1 MPIDFYKIRST
12 SKGQRDSFEELV
24 CQLFYREFCNEY
36 SSYERYRGDGGD
48 GGVEAIFRKD
58 NAYEIAIQAKYWEY
72 KEFDSKKITQL
83 TNSLATAIQNHPS
96 LKKYYV
102 AIPFN
107 LTGVTSKG
115 KGQFDLFN
123 EWKSKQEKNTNVEIV
138 LWAESFLKN
147 LLMKHDA
154 SGGISLY
161 WFDES
166 MISKTFW
173 NQHIRESIAQA
184 GKRYSP
190 KLSIEVPLYKQ
201 LELFSTPVK
210 SQEKLEQFLKP
221 LRKEF
226 RLGFSEVLKGDYP
239 INEEEVLSIIST
251 ATQLSSQNSIEK
263 QDILNL
269 SELINE
275 IIKRLL
281 NIEEILIKEL
291 GPEFVDSPNYRQ
303 FCAEMLCTFPAEK
316 LDSTRRVISALRNL
330 NEWVSSLDFC
340 LSKTKYLLITGCA
353 GVGKTHSLVDFAKN
367 RDESFSWIF
376 FGEDFSSNEPWI
388 TIRNKLGLPS
398 TISCEALFD
407 IFNSHGLLNNCN
419 VIIFIDALNET
430 TNRTNWKRWLP
441 VLREKIN
448 SYSNIKLCV
457 SCRDTFINDVFEER
471 NDWLEISH
479 NGFKGQLQNA
489 IKSFF
494 SFYKIKYP
502 VNPIFNNEFEN
513 PLFLHL
519 LCKSLVSKK
528 MKEMPIGSF
537 GINLVISNFINSVND
552 IVARS
557 CDYDPDDDLVSITL
571 NMLASKMY
579 ENKTSLLLYSDV
591 KKIINEILPRE
602 TYSNSLFKILTEEDI
617 LSIIKI
623 GGEKKIRFTYERLSD
638 FFIANHILKNTSDE
652 KMYSFFSPDFCFANK
667 GILEMLAI
675 LIPEKYYGK
684 EITDYLCHETEEYI
698 YIAFINSIQ
707 WRASDTITNNT
718 IRLIEYCL
726 SETNYSFEVFDALL
740 ATSTNT
746 DSPLNVNFLSQ
757 ILSKL
762 NQMRRDYFLSS
773 YLLDGW
779 NRESIVKIIITS
791 ALFEDISYYDEK
803 SLFLYCILLA
813 WLCSATDRRVRDYSS
828 KALTRILI
836 QIKNKLADFLK
847 ATIYRY
853 DDYIVERSVSSVYA
867 ALLYIQESDITQ
879 KVSDMIIKD
888 NLIDYFDNILIRDE
902 IRLIIELACLLD
914 TSFLSENDLSVIQN
928 KKSKNKFIKVDEDK
942 YKEIIKNKPYNSH
955 MINYVGHWYEDFQR
969 YILCNKVD
977 IFDLEKTDINL
988 DDIYKWF
995 VVRLYDSGYSD
1006 CDNLGWNFDRYIISE
1021 YGSGRARAKY
1031 AERLSKK
1038 MYWIF
1043 LHQLFGLLQST
1054 VPLKISHYD
1063 DEKEPLKPKLLSTSL
1078 RDIDLTDLR
1087 FTVKIN
1093 YPQINNP
1100 HDLISLNKNTDEWIR
1115 DDCILLS
1122 PKDFIV
1128 ENLNKEWIP
1137 IHYSFSERLSETDK
1151 ERPYREHCTQIYAL
1165 LIKTED
1171 LGTVE
1176 KDILPELFFGNVFD
1190 NEKEDYRLYM
1200 GEFPRSRTL
1209 LEQIEQGKWNNQI
1222 FDKKEL
1228 FPTTMEFL
1236 RGQNWEYDCSPESD
1250 NLIGPSLKLIE
1261 LLSLCWDKKNG
1272 WQDQNNNLIYFH
1284 NETDNNVYLKKESV
1298 QDIINKGYSLL
1309 FRTYSEKLIVNESYM
1324 AGGYHEFRGLY
1335 SLNAD
1340 FSLKVISE
1348 TEECKIGESYE
1359 EEN

>member
-1 MPIDFYKIRST
+1 MAIDFYKIRST

-48 GGVEAIFRKD
+48 GGVEAIFRQNND
-58 NAYEIAIQAKYWEY
+58 YEIAIQAKYWEY
-72 KEFDSKKITQL
+72 KKFDSKKITQL
-83 TNSLATAIQNHPS
+83 TNSLSTAIQNHPS
-96 LKKYYV
+96 IKKYYV
-102 AIPFN
+102 AIPFD

-123 EWKSKQEKNTNVEIV
+123 EWKSNQEKNTNVEIV
-138 LWAESFLKN
+138 LWNESLLKD
-147 LLMKHDA
+147 LLMKHDT

-166 MISKTFW
+166 LISKTFW
-173 NQHIRESIAQA
+173 NQHIKESVAQA

-201 LELFSTPVK
+201 LELFSNPGK
-210 SQEKLEQFLKP
+210 SQEKLEQFLEP

-226 RLGFSEVLKGDYP
+226 RFGFSEVLQGDYP
-239 INEEEVLSIIST
+239 IKEEEIISIIST
-251 ATQLSSQNSIEK
+251 ATQLNSQNSLEK
-263 QDILNL
+263 QDVVNF
-269 SELINE
+269 SESINE
-275 IIKRLL
+275 IIERLS

-291 GPEFVDSPNYRQ
+291 GPKFIDSPNYRQ

-316 LDSTRRVISALRNL
+316 LDSTRRVITALRDL
-330 NEWVSSLDFC
+330 SEWISSLDFC
-340 LSKTKYLLITGCA
+340 LSKNKSLLITGCA
-353 GVGKTHSLVDFAKN
+353 GVGKTHSLVDFVKN
-367 RDESFSWIF
+367 RDETFSWIF
-376 FGEDFSSNEPWI
+376 FGEDFSFEEPWI

-398 TISCEALFD
+398 TISCEALLD

-430 TNRTNWKRWLP
+430 ANRTNWKRWLP

-448 SYSNIKLCV
+448 NYSNIKLCV
-457 SCRDTFINDVFEER
+457 SCRDTFINDVCEER

-502 VNPIFNNEFEN
+502 INPIFNNEFEN

-528 MKEMPIGSF
+528 MNEIPVGSF
-537 GINLVISNFINSVND
+537 GINFVISNFINSVND
-552 IVARS
+552 VVAKI

-579 ENKTSLLLYSDV
+579 ENRTSLLSYSEV

-623 GGEKKIRFTYERLSD
+623 GDEKKIRFTYERMSD
-638 FFIANHILKNTSDE
+638 FFIAMHILNSVSDE
-652 KMYSFFSPDFCFANK
+652 KMNTFISPDFCISNK
-667 GILEMLAI
+667 GVLEMLAI

-684 EITDYLCHETEEYI
+684 EITNYLCNETESEI
-698 YIAFINSIQ
+698 YLAFITSIQ
-707 WRASDTITNNT
+707 WRATNTITDNT

-726 SETNYSFEVFDALL
+726 RKTNLNFEVLDALL
-740 ATSTNT
+740 AISTNVNN
-746 DSPLNVNFLSQ
+746 PLNVNFLSQ
-757 ILSKL
+757 VLSSIK
-762 NQMRRDYFLSS
+762 QMRRDYVFSY
-773 YLLDGW
+773 YLLEGW
-779 NRESIVKIIITS
+779 NRESIVKMIITS
-791 ALFEDISYYDEK
+791 ALYEDIFYYDEK
-803 SLFLYCILLA
+803 SLFMYAILLA
-813 WLCSATDRRVRDYSS
+813 WFCSATDRRVRDYSS

-847 ATIYRY
+847 ATIYIN
-853 DDYIVERSVSSVYA
+853 DEYIVERAVSSVYA
-867 ALLYIQESDITQ
+867 ALLYIQESDITK
-879 KVSDMIIKD
+879 KVSDLIIKED
-888 NLIDYFDNILIRDE
+888 LIDYFDNIVIRDE
-902 IRLIIELACLLD
+902 LRLIIELACLQD
-914 TSFLSENDLSVIQN
+914 TSFLSESDLLVIQN
-928 KKSKNKFIKVDEDK
+928 KKSKNKFVKVNEEK
-942 YKEIIKNKPYNSH
+942 YKEIIKNEPYNRH

-969 YILCNKVD
+969 YVLCNKVD

-1006 CDNLGWNFDRYIISE
+1006 CDNLGWEFDKYIISE

-1063 DEKEPLKPKLLSTSL
+1063 DEKEPKKPRLLSISL

-1100 HDLISLNKNTDEWIR
+1100 HDLISLKENSDEWIR
-1115 DDCILLS
+1115 NNRILLP
-1122 PKDFIV
+1122 PKELIAEKLAD
-1128 ENLNKEWIP
+1128 EWIP

-1151 ERPYREHCTQIYAL
+1151 EQPYREHCTQIYAL

-1171 LGTVE
+1171 LEIFE
-1176 KDILPELFFGNVFD
+1176 KDILQELFFGNVFD
-1190 NEKEDYRLYM
+1190 NENEDYRLYM
-1200 GEFPRSRTL
+1200 GEFPQSRAL

-1272 WQDQNNNLIYFH
+1272 WQDQNNNLNYFH
-1284 NETDNNVYLKKESV
+1284 NETDNNVYLKKKAV
-1298 QDIINKGYSLL
+1298 QDLIKNGYSLL
-1309 FRTYSEKLIVNESYM
+1309 FRTYSEKLIVDESFM

-1359 EEN
+1359 ED